1 MLVFIVVVAGTNNRF
16 ISVRVSFYLNLL
28 VFSVSALCECVC
40 FFNAACLPLS
50 NFPFFKEGKN
60 TVVQLKP
67 NLHKLPAVTSN
78 FLLDN

>member
-1 MLVFIVVVAGTNNRF
+1 MLVFIVVVAGTNNHFYTGF
-16 ISVRVSFYLNLL
+16 IPVRVSFYLNLL

-40 FFNAACLPLS
+40 FFYAACLPLS

-67 NLHKLPAVTSN
+67 NLYKTPSSAQ
-78 FLLDN
+78 